1 MRLIKAILILAVVA
15 VAGLT
20 VYAYMGDLTP
30 ETRGVSQPVPVP
42 GPSNGN

>member
-1 MRLIKAILILAVVA
+1 MRLIKILLILVVVA

-20 VYAYMGDLTP
+20 VYAYVGDLTP
-30 ETRGVSQPVPVP
+30 ATQGVSQPVTVP